1 MAGGKQ
7 QVAIKSGGRLHYLE
21 QTEISRTTG
30 TIKVPLRPGGQSRGI
45 DSLNQSKSPISSL
58 QTCNF
63 VPLMLLN
70 LDKKVY

>member
-45 DSLNQSKSPISSL
+45 DSLNQSKSPSKIVKTSSGI
-58 QTCNF
+58 
-63 VPLMLLN
+63 LLRASS
-70 LDKKVY
+70 